1 MAEFPYCTN
10 SSSVRRCF
18 EVIQSAAVP
27 QRMSA
32 KFLEGF
38 NFRGSDVRSL
48 TNILKALGFVSA
60 AGVPTRRWRSYRDK
74 PIAAPIMAQ
83 ALREVYADLFEAYP
97 DAYHKGEDVLNSFFN
112 SQSKVAPST
121 LAYMIRTFRTL
132 CSLADFEGAPLL
144 EATVAPAADLTLAP
158 PLKDGADPL
167 AREVALN
174 LTVQLQLPVTD
185 NPAVYDALFA
195 ALRRHLLG

>member
-1 MAEFPYCTN
+1 M
-10 SSSVRRCF
+10 
-18 EVIQSAAVP
+18 P
-27 QRMSA
+27 QRVSA

-38 NFRGSDVRSL
+38 NFRGSDLRSL

-60 AGVPTRRWRSYRDK
+60 SGVPTKRWRSYRDK
-74 PIAAPIMAQ
+74 PIAAHVMAQ
-83 ALREVYADLFEAYP
+83 ALREVYPDLFEAYP
-97 DAYHKGEDVLNSFFN
+97 DAHHKEEDVLNSFFN

-132 CSLADFEGAPLL
+132 CSLADFEGAPLV
-144 EATVAPAADLTLAP
+144 EAASAPPADLTLAP
-158 PLKDGADPL
+158 PPRDGADPP
-167 AREVALN
+167 AREVGLN

-185 NPAVYDALFA
+185 DPAVYDALFA